1 MECLEMVSA
10 MQQHDKHV
18 SVAIDTD
25 TRKQDM
31 VFSMQS
37 SPRLYNE
44 DQQQGSK
51 CDCAGEA

>member
-1 MECLEMVSA
+1 MA
-10 MQQHDKHV
+10 TD
-18 SVAIDTD
+18 AD
-25 TRKQDM
+25 TRKEDM

-51 CDCAGEA
+51 YDCAGEGQQQLYTTNPFSH